1 MKDENV
7 PLELCWRILLMFSKM
22 FLWLVNVNVPADLV
36 VTSMKNMKNLQKVP
50 VVWWA
55 PLLFT
60 VTADTG
66 PGPRDHGPWHGWSG
80 GRSNS
85 THAQDSLQRG
95 SLSLLC
101 WSRLKVDESN
111 LVPDTGY
118 DPDHIWQRC
127 WGRQRL
133 QESWHTC
140 FHLSYPSAQ
149 PGHGPVPDHNL
160 NWLRYT
166 FCPPPHH
173 HYHYLK

>member
-1 MKDENV
+1 MKDANV
-7 PLELCWRILLMFSKM
+7 PLELCWRILLMFPKM

-66 PGPRDHGPWHGWSG
+66 PGTRDHGPWHGWSG
-80 GRSNS
+80 GRSSPQPMPWIPYREDLIS
-85 THAQDSLQRG
+85 TS
-95 SLSLLC
+95 SLLSPILC
-101 WSRLKVDESN
+101 PTPDMILITYDSGAGGDKDSR
-111 LVPDTGY
+111 
-118 DPDHIWQRC
+118 
-127 WGRQRL
+127 
-133 QESWHTC
+133 ESWHTC

-149 PGHGPVPDHNL
+149 PSHGPVPDHNL

>member
-1 MKDENV
+1 MKDANV
-7 PLELCWRILLMFSKM
+7 PLEWCWRILLMFSKM

-95 SLSLLC
+95 SLPLLC

-133 QESWHTC
+133 QGVVT
-140 FHLSYPSAQ
+140 HLFSPQ
-149 PGHGPVPDHNL
+149 LPQ
-160 NWLRYT
+160 
-166 FCPPPHH
+166 CPARPRTRAWS
-173 HYHYLK
+173 